1 MKKIVII
8 GFGSAGFAAL
18 MAIRRAD
25 PRAGVVIVDPKP
37 FDLMHP
43 CGIPYALEGVVPA
56 AGLYQDVALQSM
68 GAERIKA
75 RAVKIDRQGKL
86 IHAEGPDGMR
96 EISYDTAII
105 TTGYS
110 PFIPPLK
117 NIERCLGRGLHTL
130 ASVNDLEALLAKTK
144 GLKSAIVIG
153 GGAIGL
159 EAAVALKRY
168 AGTVTLIEMRD
179 QLLPGVLDKDLS
191 EAVEKHLAAE
201 GIHCRL
207 GTAVEEVLGGDS
219 FQGVLAAG
227 ARLEAGLCVLAAGF
241 RANAALAAES
251 VLDVEPLGIVVDKNL
266 LTSDGSIYAA
276 GDCIAAVSVVDGKKT
291 PAKLATAAYKQGT
304 VAGMNACGAGVEYRG
319 TAGTFVTKVGD
330 LEVAGTGYNSET
342 AAQSGHSPV
351 PGKIRSR
358 LLPDYFPGGG
368 DITLKIIVDKNTGKI
383 LGAQAAGEGAA
394 ARINLVSMALEFGI
408 MLEDLGRLEM
418 AYCPAVSEVYDP
430 LLRAVDFAVRRVKK
444 QP

>member
-1 MKKIVII
+1 
-8 GFGSAGFAAL
+8 
-18 MAIRRAD
+18 
-25 PRAGVVIVDPKP
+25 
-37 FDLMHP
+37 
-43 CGIPYALEGVVPA
+43 
-56 AGLYQDVALQSM
+56 M
-68 GAERIKA
+68 GASRTRA
-75 RAVKIDRQGKL
+75 RAVKIDRQVKM
-86 IHAEGPDGMR
+86 IHAEGPGGMQ
-96 EISYDTAII
+96 EISYDTALI

-117 NIERCLGRGLHTL
+117 NIDRCLGKGLYTL
-130 ASVNDLEALLAKTK
+130 ASVDDLESITGKTK
-144 GLKSAIVIG
+144 GLSSAIVIG

-191 EAVEKHLAAE
+191 ENVEKHLAGE
-201 GIHCRL
+201 GILCRL
-207 GTAVEEVLGGDS
+207 GTAVEELLGGDS

-227 ARLEAGLCVLAAGF
+227 ERIDAGLCVLAAGF
-241 RANAALAAES
+241 RANAALAADS
-251 VLDVEPLGIVVDKNL
+251 GLDVEPLGIVVDNNL
-266 LTSDGSIYAA
+266 RASDGSVYAA

-304 VAGMNACGAGVEYRG
+304 VAGMNACGAGAEYRG
-319 TAGTFVTKVGD
+319 TAGTFVTKVGA
-330 LEVAGTGYNSET
+330 LEVAGTGYNTET
-342 AAQSGHSPV
+342 AARNGHSPV
-351 PGKIRSR
+351 AGKIKSR

-394 ARINLVSMALEFGI
+394 ARINLISMALEFGI
-408 MLEDLGRLEM
+408 GLEYLGRLEM

-430 LLRAVDFAVRRVKK
+430 LLRAVDFAARRVKK